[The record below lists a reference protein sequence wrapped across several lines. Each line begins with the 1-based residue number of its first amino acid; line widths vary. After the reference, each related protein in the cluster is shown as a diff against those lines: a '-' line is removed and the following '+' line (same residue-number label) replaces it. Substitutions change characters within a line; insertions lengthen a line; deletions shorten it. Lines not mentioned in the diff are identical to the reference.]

1 MSAATIY
8 SRNRNVRGQ
17 KKKSRTRVQRVLLCT
32 VYMQG
37 AYVQMAECSNVK
49 SESVLQDKKIRR
61 PDDSEEKRCSE
72 TPQGTSRSSFAT
84 GGLEKDQTAQR
95 Y

>member
-1 MSAATIY
+1 
-8 SRNRNVRGQ
+8 
-17 KKKSRTRVQRVLLCT
+17 
-32 VYMQG
+32 
-37 AYVQMAECSNVK
+37 MAECSNVK

-61 PDDSEEKRCSE
+61 PDDSEEKRCSK